1 MRIDLNS
8 STSTSAPQIENAT
21 SSHSARTTNS
31 TSSSTSEFSE
41 SDLSTGRLTAAALDS
56 PELRMDRVQALKSQI
71 ESGTYQVSPAQVAG
85 SMMEQMRL
93 RAS

>member
-8 STSTSAPQIENAT
+8 STPNSAPQIEKAT

-31 TSSSTSEFSE
+31 TGSSTSEFSE

-71 ESGTYQVSPAQVAG
+71 DAGTYQVSPAQVAD
-85 SMMEQMRL
+85 SMMEQMRV